1 MTVGPP
7 LIAFAHVG
15 KSFDDGRGAKPVL
28 AVDDVSLD
36 VPEGEFLAIVG
47 SSGSGKTTLL
57 RLANRLIDADSGSVT
72 VEGEDVRAVDPVWL
86 RRRIGYVF
94 QSGGLFPHMSVA
106 GNIGITP
113 KLLGT
118 PATEIASRVD
128 ELLDLVRLDRD
139 QYRDRFPHELS
150 GGQRQRVGVAR
161 ALAAKPRIVLM
172 DEPFGA
178 LDPLTR
184 DALGDDYRAL
194 HNKLGLT
201 TVMIT
206 HDMNEAILLADR
218 VAVMRAGS
226 LLAQGTPSELS
237 NSGDAYVGEL
247 LRTPRRQAERLNVL
261 LPRDGA
267 A

>member
-1 MTVGPP
+1 MTAAPP

-15 KSFDDGRGAKPVL
+15 KSFDGGRGAKPVL
-28 AVDDVSLD
+28 AVNDVSLA
-36 VPEGEFLAIVG
+36 VAEGEFLAIVG

-57 RLANRLIDADSGSVT
+57 RLANRLIDADSGSIT
-72 VEGEDVRAVDPVWL
+72 VAGEDVRAVDPIRL

-106 GNIGITP
+106 DNIGITP

-118 PATEIASRVD
+118 PAAEISARVD
-128 ELLDLVRLDRD
+128 ELLDLVRLDRA
-139 QYRDRFPHELS
+139 QHRDRLPHELS

-184 DALGDDYRAL
+184 DALSDDYRAL
-194 HNKLGLT
+194 HRQLGLT

-206 HDMNEAILLADR
+206 HDMTEAILLADR
-218 VAVMRAGS
+218 VAVMRAGR
-226 LLAQGTPSELS
+226 LLAEGTPSELS
-237 NSGDAYVGEL
+237 ESTDAYVGEL
-247 LRTPRRQAERLNVL
+247 LHTPRRQAERLKVL
-261 LPRDGA
+261 LPRDGVA
-267 A
+267 